1 MTTRDVSIRL
11 SIQDAETV
19 RVALEKLGTDGQAAL
34 KKIETASAHPSAG
47 LGALDKSVAS
57 AKSSIKD
64 LGSELGP
71 VGSLLMG
78 LGPIGITVAAGLG
91 GALLV
96 MHEMSKE
103 ANALAERAE
112 GIRTFAEITGFTT
125 AQVQALTAEGTKFNV
140 SNEQLSGGLQHLAV
154 NLDQAHRAQGS
165 LYQDLERVNPKLA
178 DQVAAAKD
186 VASAYDLIGRAI
198 AQATAAGNTSEAAAV
213 ARAAFGRNFGGQ
225 GALAADVAG
234 QGGPNSLA
242 ATYVAAGKALD
253 DGLLKRLTE
262 LAKQNAQLEQQTKD
276 IWASM
281 YSEDVLRRA
290 NEMDKVMLNLAQHAK
305 ELHDAT
311 KDEGLGDWFRRTFAK
326 MGAAQSD
333 AEAGTNFA
341 EQIDNESLYGAARRR
356 LAARLQSGER
366 SNLDQVWRPK
376 GDGTDQG
383 APKIPNPDPE
393 GNLFTAAEHLKQ
405 FVAVL
410 GGAATPA
417 EQLKARIAE
426 LNAQVKDHP
435 ALAQAAARAEQFL
448 KQSQTEAAASARERL
463 GVASQEEIF
472 SAKKIQLL
480 REEVAAVNM
489 SEAEKQAAIART
501 ARAAE
506 QAFRQEQINNSA
518 FKGLA
523 AVAHPD
529 MNASIDQLA
538 TGTLNSLDTTLVS
551 VINHTQQGSEAW
563 KKFGLN
569 AIGAIESSIIK
580 MAIFAPILR
589 GIETMLAGSLSG
601 GVGSGGKAGLPF
613 AMGGI
618 MTPRGSLPLHF
629 YEGGGIATG
638 PQMAIFGEGRQ
649 NEAYVPLPDGRAIP
663 VNMKGAGG
671 GGGVTV
677 HGSLV
682 TVNVHAAGALDRGA
696 IEKMVDT
703 GSMRAVSTA
712 AALIRSSNEGM
723 NSRLMMNDARG
734 IG

>member
-1 MTTRDVSIRL
+1 MTTGNVSIRL

-19 RVALEKLGTDGQAAL
+19 RVALEKLGTDGAAAL
-34 KKIETASAHPSAG
+34 KKIDAATTHPSAG
-47 LGALDKSVAS
+47 LGALDKGVAS

-78 LGPIGITVAAGLG
+78 LGPIGIAAAAGLG

-96 MHEMSKE
+96 MHEMSKA
-103 ANALAERAE
+103 ANELAERAE
-112 GIRTFAEITGFTT
+112 GIRNFADVTGLTT
-125 AQVQALTAEGTKFNV
+125 VQVQALTAEGAKFNV
-140 SNEQLSGGLQHLAV
+140 SNEQLSAGLQHLAV

-165 LYQDLERVNPKLA
+165 LYEDLQRVNPKLA

-198 AQATAAGNTSEAAAV
+198 AQATAANNSSEAAAI

-225 GALAADVAG
+225 GVLAADVAG

-242 ATYVAAGKALD
+242 ATYAAAGKALD

-262 LAKQNAQLEQQTKD
+262 LAKQNAQIEQQTKD
-276 IWASM
+276 TWASM
-281 YSEDVLRRA
+281 YSEDVLERA
-290 NEMDKVMLNLAQHAK
+290 NAMDRVLLSIAQHAK
-305 ELHDAT
+305 ELHEAT
-311 KDEGLGDWFRRTFAK
+311 KDESWGDWIKRTLAK
-326 MGAAQSD
+326 MAAAQSD
-333 AEAGTNFA
+333 AEAGTDFA
-341 EQIDNESLYGAARRR
+341 EQIDNESLYSTARRR
-356 LAARLQSGER
+356 LAARLQSGQR
-366 SNLDQVWRPK
+366 SSFDYMWQPKDRGGDQNSS
-376 GDGTDQG
+376 
-383 APKIPNPDPE
+383 KIPNPDPE
-393 GNLFTAAEHLKQ
+393 GNLFTAAAHLKALL
-405 FVAVL
+405 AVL
-410 GGAATPA
+410 GGAATPT
-417 EQLKARIAE
+417 EQLRARIAE

-435 ALAQAAARAEQFL
+435 ALAQAAARATAAFAN
-448 KQSQTEAAASARERL
+448 SQRAAETATRERL
-463 GVASQEEIF
+463 GIASQEEIL
-472 SAKKIQLL
+472 SARYIQL
-480 REEVAAVNM
+480 RIDEANNVFKT
-489 SEAEKQAAIART
+489 EAEKQAAIART
-501 ARAAE
+501 AREVE
-506 QAFRQEQINNSA
+506 QAFRQEQISNSA

-523 AVAHPD
+523 GLAHPD
-529 MNASIDQLA
+529 VNAGFDQVA
-538 TGTLNSLDTTLVS
+538 TGALNNFDTTLVR
-551 VINHTQQGSEAW
+551 VIDHQEKGAQAW
-563 KKFGLN
+563 RQFGLSATEALQQ
-569 AIGAIESSIIK
+569 AIAK
-580 MAIFAPILR
+580 MLIMAPILR
-589 GIETMLAGSLSG
+589 GLEGLLSG
-601 GVGSGGKAGLPF
+601 GLGGGLGGGGKGGIPF

-638 PQMAIFGEGRQ
+638 PQMAIFGEGRR

-663 VNMKGAGG
+663 VNLKGGG

-682 TVNVHAAGALDRGA
+682 TVHVHAAGALDRGA